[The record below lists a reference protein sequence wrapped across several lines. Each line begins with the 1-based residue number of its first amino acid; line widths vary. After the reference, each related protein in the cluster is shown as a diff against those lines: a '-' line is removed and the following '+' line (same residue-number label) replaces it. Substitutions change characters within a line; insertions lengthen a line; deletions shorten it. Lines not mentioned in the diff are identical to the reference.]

1 MLRETLL
8 HPLVIMG
15 HMTDFDDNGFE
26 SADQCPSCYEVL
38 LTGDIGEEVECPN
51 CGHVVVI
58 GE

>member
-1 MLRETLL
+1 M